1 MQITKELTLP
11 IHGRTDE
18 IENQSPIERLFDNGV
33 PLAGSSRDQ
42 RSMRKLF
49 LFDLLVIWISGG
61 TACGVEAAWGRNI
74 HNASIAEIFVSES
87 FGFLFLFSVLVVLFA
102 NIHGLYDFPWK
113 RTIHEDLKL
122 LAKSVAAAAVV
133 AGFYFHLGGITTVSN
148 GTFMLTIGLTW
159 IVLLV
164 SRKLIH
170 PQALLGPPE
179 VRNVLIVGPGRA
191 GRLLQAH
198 LERNP
203 ELGYVVKGF
212 LSRRR
217 TARPTDKP
225 MVDLLGA
232 VDQLP
237 SIARAHFIDEIF
249 ISVPQDRHL
258 VKEIARFARA
268 AKVQVRVIPDLYD
281 GLALE
286 QPIEYIGCFPT
297 LTVNKSPIPPVALV
311 LKRLVDIVGS
321 AIALIC
327 FAPLLAVVALIIKI
341 DSKGP
346 VFYSGLRVGKK
357 GTTFRCH
364 KFRTMLANAE
374 ALQASLGH
382 LNQRDKILFKIT
394 NDPRITRVG
403 RYLRKFSIDEIPQFW
418 NVLKGEMSLVGP
430 RPAACNE
437 YARYDLEHL
446 CRLHV
451 TPGITGLWQVA
462 GRLDPSFDS
471 YISLDREYVNNWSL
485 GLDCKI
491 LCKTVSTVLA
501 GTGQ

>member
-1 MQITKELTLP
+1 MQITKESTLP
-11 IHGRTDE
+11 THGRTDE
-18 IENQSPIERLFDNGV
+18 VENQLRLERLFGNGPPV
-33 PLAGSSRDQ
+33 ASSSRDQ
-42 RSMRKLF
+42 RPMRKLCF
-49 LFDLLVIWISGG
+49 VDLLVVWISGG
-61 TACGVEAAWGRNI
+61 TACGVEAAWSRNI
-74 HNASIAEIFVSES
+74 HSASGAEFFVSES

-113 RTIHEDLKL
+113 RRIREDLKL

-133 AGFYFHLGGITTVSN
+133 AGLYFQFAVIASASKAS
-148 GTFMLTIGLTW
+148 FMLTVGLTW

-170 PQALLGPPE
+170 PRALLRPTEP
-179 VRNVLIVGPGRA
+179 RNVLIVGPGRA

-212 LSRRR
+212 LNRRR
-217 TARPTDKP
+217 TPRPTDKP
-225 MVDLLGA
+225 IADMLGT

-249 ISVPQDRHL
+249 ISVPRDRHL
-258 VKEIARFARA
+258 VKEIACFARV

-281 GLALE
+281 GLATE

-297 LTVNKSPIPPVALV
+297 LTVNKSPIPPVARV
-311 LKRLVDIVGS
+311 LKRLVDIVAS
-321 AIALIC
+321 AIALVGLT
-327 FAPLLAVVALIIKI
+327 PLFVVVALIIKI
-341 DSKGP
+341 DSQGP

-357 GTTFRCH
+357 GKTFRCH
-364 KFRTMLANAE
+364 KFRTMLANADS
-374 ALQASLGH
+374 LQASLGH
-382 LNQRDKILFKIT
+382 LNERDKILFKIT

-418 NVLKGEMSLVGP
+418 NVLKGQMSLVGP

-446 CRLHV
+446 CRLDV

-471 YISLDREYVNNWSL
+471 YISLDKEYVNNWSL

-491 LCKTVSTVLA
+491 LCKTVGIVLA